1 MSQNDPAGGTP
12 PFYSLGSL
20 HKAAAACRACPRL
33 VAWREQ
39 VAATKRQA
47 FRDWTY
53 WGKPV
58 PGWGDPQARLLVLGL
73 APGAHGAN
81 RTGRPF
87 TGDGSGSF
95 LYPAL
100 HRAGF
105 ASGPN
110 STHRGDGLELI
121 DCYMTGV
128 AYCVPPKNRPT
139 AVELNNCRSWL
150 VQELALLPHLQ
161 AVLALGKIAFD
172 GYLRALREIG
182 HDLPRLTFSHGTAH
196 ALPDSLPRLYA
207 SYHVSR
213 QNTNTGRLT
222 AVMFDDVLTSIKANL
237 QSV

>member
-1 MSQNDPAGGTP
+1 MASERA
-12 PFYSLGSL
+12 YASLDAL
-20 HKAAAACRACPRL
+20 HAAAVTCRACPRL
-33 VAWREQ
+33 VAWREE

-47 FRDWTY
+47 FRDATY

-58 PGWGDPQARLLVLGL
+58 LGWGDPQARLLVLGL

-87 TGDGSGSF
+87 TGDGSGNF

-105 ASGPN
+105 ASRPQ
-110 STHRGDGLELI
+110 STHRGDGLELL

-139 AVELNNCRSWL
+139 AAELNNCRSWL
-150 VQELALLPHLQ
+150 VRELALLPHLQ
-161 AVLALGKIAFD
+161 AVLALGKIAYD
-172 GYLRALREIG
+172 GYLRALRELG
-182 HDLPRLTFSHGTAH
+182 HDPPRLAFAHGADDP
-196 ALPDSLPRLYA
+196 LPAGLPRLYA

-222 AVMFDDVLTSIKANL
+222 AEMFDQVLAAIKANL
-237 QSV
+237 RAV

>member
-1 MSQNDPAGGTP
+1 MASDRAYT
-12 PFYSLGSL
+12 SLDAL
-20 HKAAAACRACPRL
+20 HAAATACRACPRL
-33 VAWREQ
+33 VAWREE
-39 VAATKRQA
+39 VAATKRSA
-47 FRDWTY
+47 FRDSTY

-58 PGWGDPQARLLVLGL
+58 PGWGDPRARLLILGL

-87 TGDGSGSF
+87 TGDGSGDF

-105 ASGPN
+105 ASRPT

-128 AYCVPPKNRPT
+128 AYCVPPKNRPS
-139 AVELNNCRSWL
+139 AQELDNCRSWL
-150 VQELALLPHLQ
+150 SQELALLPHLQ

-172 GYLRALREIG
+172 GYVRALREMG
-182 HDLPRLTFSHGTAH
+182 HDPPRLAFAHGADET
-196 ALPDSLPRLYA
+196 LPAGLPRLYA

-222 AVMFDDVLTSIKANL
+222 AAMFDGVLAIIKANL
-237 QSV
+237 RPL

>member
-1 MSQNDPAGGTP
+1 M
-12 PFYSLGSL
+12 GSNLTFNTLDEL
-20 HKAAAACRACPRL
+20 HAAAVTCRACPRL
-33 VAWREQ
+33 VAWREE

-58 PGWGDPQARLLVLGL
+58 PGWGDPRARLLVLGL

-95 LYPAL
+95 LFPAL

-105 ASGPN
+105 ASLPA

-121 DCYMTGV
+121 DCYMSGV
-128 AYCVPPKNRPT
+128 ALCVPPKNRPS
-139 AVELNNCRSWL
+139 AAELDNCRSWL
-150 VQELALLPHLQ
+150 LQELALMPQVQ

-172 GYLRALREIG
+172 GYLRALREMG
-182 HDLPRLTFSHGTAH
+182 HELPRLTFSHGLESPAPRRS
-196 ALPDSLPRLYA
+196 APPLCLLPRQPPE
-207 SYHVSR
+207 HEHR
-213 QNTNTGRLT
+213 PPDNC
-222 AVMFDDVLTSIKANL
+222 DVR
-237 QSV
+237 

>member
-1 MSQNDPAGGTP
+1 MASDRA
-12 PFYSLGSL
+12 YASLDAL
-20 HKAAAACRACPRL
+20 HADAVACRACPRL
-33 VAWREQ
+33 VAWREE

-47 FRDWTY
+47 FRDATY

-58 PGWGDPQARLLVLGL
+58 PGWGDPHARLLVLGL

-87 TGDGSGSF
+87 TGDGSGNF

-105 ASGPN
+105 ASRPQ
-110 STHRGDGLELI
+110 STHRGDGLELL

-139 AVELNNCRSWL
+139 AAELNNCRSWL
-150 VQELALLPHLQ
+150 VRELALLPHLQ
-161 AVLALGKIAFD
+161 AVLALGKIAYD
-172 GYLRALREIG
+172 GYLRALRELG
-182 HDLPRLTFSHGTAH
+182 HDPPRLAFAHGADDT
-196 ALPDSLPRLYA
+196 LPAGLPRLYA

-222 AVMFDDVLTSIKANL
+222 AEMFDQVLAAIKANL
-237 QSV
+237 RTV

>member
-1 MSQNDPAGGTP
+1 MSNAPQ
-12 PFYSLGSL
+12 YSSL
-20 HKAAAACRACPRL
+20 DEHRAAAVACRACPRL
-33 VAWREQ
+33 VAWREE

-58 PGWGDPQARLLVLGL
+58 PGWGDPRARLLVLGL

-87 TGDGSGSF
+87 TGDGSGNF

-105 ASGPN
+105 ASGPA
-110 STHRGDGLELI
+110 STQRDDGLELI

-139 AVELNNCRSWL
+139 AGELNNCRSWL
-150 VQELALLPHLQ
+150 LQELALLPQLQ

-172 GYLRALREIG
+172 GYLRALRELG
-182 HDLPRLTFSHGTAH
+182 HDFPRLTFSHGAAH
-196 ALPDSLPRLYA
+196 SLPAGLPCLYA

-222 AVMFDDVLTSIKANL
+222 AAMFDDVLTSIKADL
-237 QSV
+237 RAV

>member
-1 MSQNDPAGGTP
+1 MASDRA
-12 PFYSLGSL
+12 YASLDAL
-20 HKAAAACRACPRL
+20 HADAVTCRACPRL
-33 VAWREQ
+33 VAWREE

-47 FRDWTY
+47 FRDATY

-87 TGDGSGSF
+87 TGDGSGNF

-105 ASGPN
+105 ASRPQ
-110 STHRGDGLELI
+110 STHRGDGLELL

-139 AVELNNCRSWL
+139 AAELNNCRSWL
-150 VQELALLPHLQ
+150 VRELALLPHLQ
-161 AVLALGKIAFD
+161 AVLALGKIAYD
-172 GYLRALREIG
+172 GYLRALRQLG
-182 HDLPRLTFSHGTAH
+182 HDPPRLAFAHGADDP
-196 ALPDSLPRLYA
+196 LPAGLPRLYA

-222 AVMFDDVLTSIKANL
+222 AEMFDRVLATIKANL
-237 QSV
+237 NDL

>member
-1 MSQNDPAGGTP
+1 MASDRA
-12 PFYSLGSL
+12 YASLDAL
-20 HKAAAACRACPRL
+20 HADAVTCRACPRL
-33 VAWREQ
+33 VAWREE

-47 FRDWTY
+47 FRDATY

-87 TGDGSGSF
+87 TGDGSGNF

-105 ASGPN
+105 ASRPP
-110 STHRGDGLELI
+110 STHRGAGLELL

-139 AVELNNCRSWL
+139 AAELNNCRSWL
-150 VQELALLPHLQ
+150 VRELALLPHLQ
-161 AVLALGKIAFD
+161 AVLALGKIAYD
-172 GYLRALREIG
+172 GYLRALRQLG
-182 HDLPRLTFSHGTAH
+182 HDPPRLAFAHGADDP
-196 ALPDSLPRLYA
+196 LPAGLPRLYA

-222 AVMFDDVLTSIKANL
+222 AEMFDRVLATIKANL
-237 QSV
+237 NDL

>member
-1 MSQNDPAGGTP
+1 MPQKDPPGSNSTLD
-12 PFYSLGSL
+12 SLDAL
-20 HKAAAACRACPRL
+20 HKAATACRACPRL
-33 VAWREQ
+33 VAWREE

-58 PGWGDPQARLLVLGL
+58 PGWGDPHARLLVLGL

-105 ASGPN
+105 ATGPN

-139 AVELNNCRSWL
+139 AAELDNCRSWL

-172 GYLRALREIG
+172 GYLRALRELG
-182 HDLPRLTFSHGTAH
+182 HDIPRHTFSHGAAH
-196 ALPDSLPRLYA
+196 AFPDDLPRLYA

-222 AVMFDDVLTSIKANL
+222 AAMFDEVLTSIKSNL
-237 QSV
+237 QHV

>member
-1 MSQNDPAGGTP
+1 MASDRVYT
-12 PFYSLGSL
+12 SLDAL
-20 HKAAAACRACPRL
+20 HAAAIICRACPRL
-33 VAWREQ
+33 VAWREE

-47 FRDWTY
+47 FRDTTY

-58 PGWGDPQARLLVLGL
+58 AGWGDPQARVLVLGL

-87 TGDGSGSF
+87 TGDGSGNF

-105 ASGPN
+105 ASQPE
-110 STHRGDGLELI
+110 STHRGDGLELL

-139 AVELNNCRSWL
+139 AEELNNCRSWL
-150 VQELALLPHLQ
+150 VRELALLPHLQ

-172 GYLRALREIG
+172 GYLRALRELG
-182 HDLPRLTFSHGTAH
+182 HDPPRLAFAHGTDEP
-196 ALPDSLPRLYA
+196 LPALYA

-222 AVMFDDVLTSIKANL
+222 AEMFDEVLATIKANL
-237 QSV
+237 KDL

>member
-1 MSQNDPAGGTP
+1 MASDRA
-12 PFYSLGSL
+12 YASLDAL
-20 HKAAAACRACPRL
+20 HADAVTCRACPRL
-33 VAWREQ
+33 VEWREE

-47 FRDWTY
+47 FRDATY

-87 TGDGSGSF
+87 TGDGSGNF

-105 ASGPN
+105 ASRPQ
-110 STHRGDGLELI
+110 STHRGDGLELL

-139 AVELNNCRSWL
+139 AAELNNCRSWL
-150 VQELALLPHLQ
+150 VRELALLPHLQ
-161 AVLALGKIAFD
+161 AVLALGKIAYD
-172 GYLRALREIG
+172 GYLRALRELG
-182 HDLPRLTFSHGTAH
+182 HDPPRLAFAHGADDT
-196 ALPDSLPRLYA
+196 LPAGLPRLYA

-222 AVMFDDVLTSIKANL
+222 ADMFDQVLAAIKANL
-237 QSV
+237 RAV

>member
-1 MSQNDPAGGTP
+1 MPQSDPMGSDLT
-12 PFYSLGSL
+12 FNSLDAL
-20 HKAAAACRACPRL
+20 HAAATTCRACPRL
-33 VAWREQ
+33 VAWREE

-47 FRDWTY
+47 FRDHTY

-58 PGWGDPQARLLVLGL
+58 PGWGDPRARLLVLGL

-87 TGDGSGSF
+87 TGDGSGNF

-105 ASGPN
+105 ASRPA

-128 AYCVPPKNRPT
+128 AYCVPPKNRPN
-139 AVELNNCRSWL
+139 AEELNNCRSWL
-150 VQELALLPHLQ
+150 VQELALLPQLQ

-172 GYLRALREIG
+172 GYLRALRELG
-182 HDLPRLTFSHGTAH
+182 HDIPRLTFTHGAAH
-196 ALPDSLPRLYA
+196 SLPAGLPRLYA

-222 AVMFDDVLTSIKANL
+222 TAMFDDVLKSIKAGL
-237 QSV
+237 QRV